1 MFIIIL
7 QCVDALIKWLE
18 TLLLNANQL
27 KVIYQNL
34 SISNSINYILY
45 ICIVQAQVYP
55 CNPSPCGPNS
65 QCREVNDHAVC
76 SCVPN
81 FIGSPPLCRP
91 ECTTN
96 SDCNQNEA
104 CSNQKCKDPC
114 PGTCGIGA
122 ECHVINHRPTCNCL
136 SGLTGNAFVHC
147 HPIRKK
153 NN

>member
-1 MFIIIL
+1 MTIYFVFIG
-7 QCVDALIKWLE
+7 
-18 TLLLNANQL
+18 
-27 KVIYQNL
+27 
-34 SISNSINYILY
+34 
-45 ICIVQAQVYP
+45 IVQVQVYP

-65 QCREVNDHAVC
+65 QCREINNHAVC
-76 SCVPN
+76 SCIAN
-81 FIGSPPLCRP
+81 YIGAPPLCRP

-122 ECHVINHRPTCNCL
+122 KCQVINHSPICNCP
-136 SGLTGNAFVHC
+136 SGYTGNAFVHC

-153 NN
+153 TKTFQIQQLKI